1 MVQQA
6 VKVKNGM
13 GLHARPA
20 ALIIK
25 EASQFKSDIKLVKGQ
40 RDADAKSIL
49 GILSLA
55 VQEGEE
61 ILVQAQGVDADV
73 AVKSLISLVNS
84 GF

>member
-40 RDADAKSIL
+40 QDADAKSIL

-73 AVKSLISLVNS
+73 AVKSLVSLVNS

>member
-6 VKVKNGM
+6 VIVKNGM

-25 EASQFKSDIKLVKGQ
+25 EASQFESDIKLVKGE
-40 RDADAKSIL
+40 RDADARSIL

-61 ILVQAQGVDADV
+61 VLVQAQGVDADA
-73 AVKSLISLVNS
+73 AVNSLIRLMNT